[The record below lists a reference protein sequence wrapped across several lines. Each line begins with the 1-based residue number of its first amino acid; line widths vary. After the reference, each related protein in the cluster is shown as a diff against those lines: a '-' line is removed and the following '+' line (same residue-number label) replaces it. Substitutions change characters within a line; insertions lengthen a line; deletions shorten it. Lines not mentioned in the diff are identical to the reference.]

1 MLVMIQL
8 TTRLSSTVTEVHS
21 YHVPWFMYL
30 LVLLALAGYTIIEV
44 HHTRRD
50 HVIEFPE
57 AVKWSLFYIS
67 IALAFAIP
75 VFFFIS
81 HQAAG
86 EYVAAWAIEKALS
99 LDNLFV
105 MGLIFA
111 SFKVDHR
118 LERRMLNYGIAG
130 AIIFRLIFILAGLE
144 LLKRFEWVSI
154 IFGLILM
161 RAAWKAFQEARGG
174 DELEEEVEI
183 TDKRLWKVLTKVL
196 PIHHEFVGHKLTIKK
211 DGKRMLTL
219 MAAVILLIEFTDV
232 IFAVDSVPAV
242 LAVSPDRFIAY
253 ASNVFALLGL
263 RALYFVYEAVADR
276 FWALSW
282 ALSGILAW
290 ISFKMIA
297 APLGLHVP
305 VAVSLA
311 VLAVLLFGGIFVSL
325 QWPKKIKEHPIH
337 IED

>member
-1 MLVMIQL
+1 MYAIVVAALVGYALI
-8 TTRLSSTVTEVHS
+8 EA
-21 YHVPWFMYL
+21 YH
-30 LVLLALAGYTIIEV
+30 TKS
-44 HHTRRD
+44 D
-50 HVIEFPE
+50 HVIKFKE
-57 AVKWSLFYIS
+57 AVKWSVFYVS
-67 IALAFAIP
+67 IAILFAVP

-81 HQAAG
+81 SQAAG
-86 EYVAAWAIEKALS
+86 EYLAAWAIEKALS

-105 MGLIFA
+105 IGLIFT
-111 SFKVDHR
+111 SFGVSR
-118 LERRMLNYGIAG
+118 NLERRMLNYGIAG

-174 DELEEEVEI
+174 DEIEEEVEI
-183 TDKRLWKVLTKVL
+183 TDKKLWKMITKVL
-196 PIHHEFVGHKLTIKK
+196 PVYPEFVGHKLTIVK

-219 MAAVILLIEFTDV
+219 MAAVIILIELTDV

-253 ASNVFALLGL
+253 SSNVFALLGL
-263 RALYFVYEAVADR
+263 RALFFVYQSVATK
-276 FWALSW
+276 FWALAW

-305 VAVSLA
+305 ISISLT
-311 VLAVLLFGGIFVSL
+311 VLAVLLGGSIFVSL
-325 QWPKKIKEHPIH
+325 KWPKKLEEHPIH
-337 IED
+337 IKD

>member
-1 MLVMIQL
+1 MITALASAAAQ
-8 TTRLSSTVTEVHS
+8 TVHS
-21 YHVPWFMYL
+21 YHVPWFMYA
-30 LVLLALAGYTIIEV
+30 LVGLALIGYTAIEV
-44 HHTRRD
+44 HHTRKD
-50 HVIEFPE
+50 HEIKFPE
-57 AVKWSLFYIS
+57 AVRWSVFYIS
-67 IALAFAIP
+67 VALAFAIP
-75 VFFFIS
+75 VFFFIG

-86 EYVAAWAIEKALS
+86 EYLAAWAIEKALS

-105 MGLIFA
+105 IGLIFT
-111 SFKVDHR
+111 SFGVSRK

-130 AIIFRLIFILAGLE
+130 AIVFRLIFILAGLE
-144 LLKRFEWVSI
+144 LLKRFEWISI
-154 IFGLILM
+154 IFGVILM

-183 TDKRLWKVLTKVL
+183 TDKRLWKVMTKVL
-196 PIHHEFVGHKLTIKK
+196 PIHHEFVGHKLTTKIN
-211 DGKRMLTL
+211 GKRMLTL
-219 MAAVILLIEFTDV
+219 MAAVIILIELTDI

-242 LAVSPDRFIAY
+242 LAVSPDRFVAY

-263 RALYFVYEAVADR
+263 RALFFVYQSVASK

-305 VAVSLA
+305 VGISLA
-311 VLAVLLFGGIFVSL
+311 VLASFLLGSIFVSL
-325 QWPKKIKEHPIH
+325 HWPKKLAEHPIH
-337 IED
+337 IDE

>member
-1 MLVMIQL
+1 MSAFNAFLFA
-8 TTRLSSTVTEVHS
+8 SEKATELHS
-21 YHVPWFMYL
+21 YNVPWFMYAI
-30 LVLLALAGYTIIEV
+30 VGLALAGYTAIEV
-44 HHTRRD
+44 HHTRKD
-50 HVIEFPE
+50 HEIKFPE
-57 AVKWSLFYIS
+57 AVRWSIFYIS

-75 VFFFIS
+75 VFLFIG

-86 EYVAAWAIEKALS
+86 EYLAAWAIEKALS

-105 MGLIFA
+105 IGLIFS
-111 SFKVDHR
+111 SFGVSRK

-183 TDKRLWKVLTKVL
+183 TDKKIWKVLTRVL
-196 PIHHEFVGHKLTIKK
+196 PVHHEFVGHKLTVKIN
-211 DGKRMLTL
+211 GKRMLTL
-219 MAAVILLIEFTDV
+219 MAAVIILIELTDI

-253 ASNVFALLGL
+253 SSNVFALLGL
-263 RALYFVYEAVADR
+263 RALFFVYQSVASK

-297 APLGLHVP
+297 APLGFHVP
-305 VAVSLA
+305 VAISLV
-311 VLAVLLFGGIFVSL
+311 VLAVFLFGSIFVSL
-325 QWPKKIKEHPIH
+325 KWPKKLKEHPIH
-337 IED
+337 IDE

>member
-1 MLVMIQL
+1 MYALVG
-8 TTRLSSTVTEVHS
+8 
-21 YHVPWFMYL
+21 
-30 LVLLALAGYTIIEV
+30 LALAGYAAIEYRHTKSDHIIQ
-44 HHTRRD
+44 
-50 HVIEFPE
+50 FPE
-57 AVKWSLFYIS
+57 AVKWSIFYIS

-75 VFFFIS
+75 VFFFIG

-105 MGLIFA
+105 IGLIFA

-118 LERRMLNYGIAG
+118 LERRMLNYGVAG
-130 AIIFRLIFILAGLE
+130 AIVFRLIFIVAGLA
-144 LLKRFEWVSI
+144 LLKRFEWVSV
-154 IFGLILM
+154 IFGLILL
-161 RAAWKAFQEARGG
+161 RASWKAFQEARGG
-174 DELEEEVEI
+174 HEIEEEAEF
-183 TDKRLWKVLTKVL
+183 TDKRLWKVLSAVF
-196 PIHHEFVGHKLTIKK
+196 PIHHQFDGHKLTVKI
-211 DGKRMLTL
+211 DGKRLLTL
-219 MAAVILLIEFTDV
+219 MAAIILLIEFTDI

-242 LAVSPDRFIAY
+242 LAVSPDRFVAY

-263 RALYFVYEAVADR
+263 RALYFVYASVADR

-297 APLGLHVP
+297 APFGFHVS
-305 VAVSLA
+305 VGISLA
-311 VLAVLLFGGIFVSL
+311 VLIILLVGAVFASL
-325 QWPKKIKEHPIH
+325 HWPKEVKEQPIH